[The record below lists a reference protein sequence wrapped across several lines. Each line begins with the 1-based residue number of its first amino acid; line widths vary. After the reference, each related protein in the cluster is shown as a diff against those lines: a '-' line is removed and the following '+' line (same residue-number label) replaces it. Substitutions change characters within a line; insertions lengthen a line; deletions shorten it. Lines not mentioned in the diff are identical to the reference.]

1 MTHESDVLSSD
12 TALRAKLL
20 IKFEEETKQ
29 AEEVRIIQFLICTS
43 ASNIIAENKY
53 ILKFW

>member
-29 AEEVRIIQFLICTS
+29 AEEVRIMKFLNMHFRTQHHGS
-43 ASNIIAENKY
+43 K
-53 ILKFW
+53 

>member
-43 ASNIIAENKY
+43 EPNIIAENK
-53 ILKFW
+53 